1 MKINFLYDI
10 NVSLEQMIGYEM
22 ASILWGQLFTDEID
36 VNILATS
43 SDELDPNVIGGAIPE
58 FHEQHYALFLQYFEA
73 DITSAED
80 QAAYDALQQGNTVD
94 FLLNDDL
101 VSGNTKLK
109 LTTALA
115 KALGMDEAI
124 SLDRYVLDEST
135 NYLDGTIMMNQ
146 DFAWDFNYIRDSE
159 AAENTLDFLS
169 VALHET
175 GHILGFTS
183 SLDYSLQ
190 QETLYSGRTE
200 LSNFS
205 PLDLFRFSAES
216 LSQNNPDGSVN
227 DLSIGGVTW
236 FSPDGGETLTAKM
249 STGKEGDGY
258 QASHWERRYDPLGIM
273 DPTLWYQERASI
285 TDLDF
290 LAFDV
295 MCYDLSH
302 NSGDV

>member
-1 MKINFLYDI
+1 
-10 NVSLEQMIGYEM
+10 
-22 ASILWGQLFTDEID
+22 
-36 VNILATS
+36 
-43 SDELDPNVIGGAIPE
+43 
-58 FHEQHYALFLQYFEA
+58 
-73 DITSAED
+73 
-80 QAAYDALQQGNTVD
+80 
-94 FLLNDDL
+94 
-101 VSGNTKLK
+101 
-109 LTTALA
+109 
-115 KALGMDEAI
+115 MDEAI
-124 SLDRYVLDEST
+124 SLDRHILDEST

-146 DFAWDFNYIRDSE
+146 DFAWDFNYIRDAE

-200 LSNFS
+200 LSNFN

-216 LSQNNPDGSVN
+216 LSQNNPDGTVN
-227 DLSIGGVTW
+227 DLSVGGVAW

-285 TDLDF
+285 TDLDV

-295 MCYDLSH
+295 MGYDLSQ
-302 NSGDV
+302 NAGDVEQLFTTESLEQILAQAKVQLADKLGISVQSLEENANVPTSSLVMT